1 MGADDTGWDEWGVG
15 AAVDESDVVFGA
27 VEGGPNVV
35 THAAVDANVAA
46 GFAAVNGDVFDG
58 ADGVDGDGAGSSD
71 GPAGFHLDERHGQ
84 VESFGVG
91 VDSLQEVGGDGFD
104 VEGLFTLNIGDAIAA
119 TEVEDIELLPYLAF
133 FNDGAVELEDAFR
146 GQGEAFGVEHLGA
159 DVAVEADEP
168 EVGEFDDAP
177 GGFEGGAGGEGEAEF
192 LVFVGGGDEFVGV
205 GVDAGFDAD
214 EDVLGLAEF
223 HGDGVE
229 VFDFLVGVK
238 DNEADAFAN
247 AVAEEGCV
255 FVIAVGGDAF
265 GGESGVE
272 GDEEFAV

>member
-1 MGADDTGWDEWGVG
+1 M
-15 AAVDESDVVFGA
+15 
-27 VEGGPNVV
+27 
-35 THAAVDANVAA
+35 
-46 GFAAVNGDVFDG
+46 
-58 ADGVDGDGAGSSD
+58 
-71 GPAGFHLDERHGQ
+71 
-84 VESFGVG
+84 ESFGVG

-104 VEGLFTLNIGDAIAA
+104 VEGLFALNVGDAVAA
-119 TEVEDIELLPYLAF
+119 TEVENVELLPYLAF
-133 FNDGAVELEDAFR
+133 FDDGAVELEDAFR

-177 GGFEGGAGGEGEAEF
+177 GGFEGGPGCEGEAEF

-223 HGDGVE
+223 RGDGVE
-229 VFDFLVGVK
+229 VFDFLVGVE
-238 DNEADAFAN
+238 DDEADAFAD

>member
-1 MGADDTGWDEWGVG
+1 M
-15 AAVDESDVVFGA
+15 
-27 VEGGPNVV
+27 
-35 THAAVDANVAA
+35 
-46 GFAAVNGDVFDG
+46 
-58 ADGVDGDGAGSSD
+58 
-71 GPAGFHLDERHGQ
+71 
-84 VESFGVG
+84 
-91 VDSLQEVGGDGFD
+91 
-104 VEGLFTLNIGDAIAA
+104 
-119 TEVEDIELLPYLAF
+119 
-133 FNDGAVELEDAFR
+133 
-146 GQGEAFGVEHLGA
+146 
-159 DVAVEADEP
+159 AVEADEP

-223 HGDGVE
+223 RGDGVE
-229 VFDFLVGVK
+229 IFDFLVRVE
-238 DNEADAFAN
+238 DDEANAFAN

-255 FVIAVGGDAF
+255 FVVAVGGDAF